1 MMHNASELKRIDPPN
16 CGCTDCATGY
26 SKPINICT
34 EEELEQLHCGEL
46 RNAFGKRV
54 TVKISEVEYSWE

>member
-1 MMHNASELKRIDPPN
+1 MSNASELKRIDPPN

-34 EEELEQLHCGEL
+34 EEELEQLRCGEL
-46 RNAFGKRV
+46 RNASGKRV